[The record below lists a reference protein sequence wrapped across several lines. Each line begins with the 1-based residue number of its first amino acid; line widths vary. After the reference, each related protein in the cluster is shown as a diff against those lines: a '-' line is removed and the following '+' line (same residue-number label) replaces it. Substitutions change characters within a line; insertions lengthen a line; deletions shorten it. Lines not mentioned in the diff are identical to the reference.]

1 MKSTP
6 NKKLNKDKKQL
17 AFAPSSLILANNFL
31 PVNWALAVQG
41 VHMKIWMLILISS
54 ISFFAQSNNDI
65 AMKKEIDLFLG
76 VTECLRNIPSDEIK
90 NSESDELSL
99 ITSVIENTTLELGT
113 NDNEQKEFRELYKI
127 ASKYCSK
134 EINNLKAAYK
144 STANKSLKQ
153 D

>member
-1 MKSTP
+1 
-6 NKKLNKDKKQL
+6 L
-17 AFAPSSLILANNFL
+17 AYVRSSLILANYFTPL
-31 PVNWALAVQG
+31 SKALAVQG
-41 VHMKIWMLILISS
+41 VHMKIWMLFLISS

-65 AMKKEIDLFLG
+65 ALKKEIDLFLG
-76 VTECLRNIPSDEIK
+76 VSECLRNIPSDEIK
-90 NSESDELSL
+90 NSERDELSL
-99 ITSVIENTTLELGT
+99 ITSVIENITLELGT

-134 EINNLKAAYK
+134 EIKNLKAAYK

>member
-1 MKSTP
+1 MAVFT
-6 NKKLNKDKKQL
+6 
-17 AFAPSSLILANNFL
+17 AFNILANYKFPLNE
-31 PVNWALAVQG
+31 ALVVQG
-41 VHMKIWMLILISS
+41 VHMKIWMLFLISN

-65 AMKKEIDLFLG
+65 ALKKEIDLFLG
-76 VTECLRNIPSDEIK
+76 VSECLRNIPSDEIK
-90 NSESDELSL
+90 NSERDELSL
-99 ITSVIENTTLELGT
+99 ITSVIENITLELGT

-134 EINNLKAAYK
+134 EIKNLKAAYK